1 MTVKTTITINELM
14 SDKEPRIW
22 KPRAA
27 TIAGLNEREM
37 IAAAV
42 RRFYG
47 ARAFLWRDEG
57 LRDQGIFGQIC
68 KPVSPKWGGGNSCI
82 TGPVEIRIQNV

>member
-1 MTVKTTITINELM
+1 MTTIITINELT
-14 SDKEPRIW
+14 SDREPRTW

-27 TIAGLNEREM
+27 TIAGLNERE
-37 IAAAV
+37 IVAAAV

-47 ARAFLWRDEG
+47 VRAFLWRDEG

-82 TGPVEIRIQNV
+82 TGRVRIDIER